1 MYPGHSWNNFI
12 RKNVTY
18 CSIMSQNSVR
28 QLHMYKQWSLS
39 SCKDE
44 RFFNLQWAFLP
55 QCHLNIQ
62 SYLSFKQW
70 LQVWHTSLLKYF
82 RLTIWFNKRSL
93 TETHCGRAGKRP
105 RGTSGLDP
113 PVWRLP
119 AANARRILT
128 LRNDVV
134 KARIWILMY
143 PGNLNR
149 W

>member
-1 MYPGHSWNNFI
+1 
-12 RKNVTY
+12 
-18 CSIMSQNSVR
+18 
-28 QLHMYKQWSLS
+28 MYKQWSLS

-44 RFFNLQWAFLP
+44 RFINLQWAFLP

-128 LRNDVV
+128 LRDDVM
-134 KARIWILMY
+134 KARIWIFPGWGARINCFCGRGGRGGYYNVFEPYYDLMY